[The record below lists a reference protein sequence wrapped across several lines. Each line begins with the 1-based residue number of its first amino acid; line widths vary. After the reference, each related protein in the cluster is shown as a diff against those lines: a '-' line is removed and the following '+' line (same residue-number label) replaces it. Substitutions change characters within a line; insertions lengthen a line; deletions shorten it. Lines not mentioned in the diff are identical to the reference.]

1 MVEQEIHIALRFR
14 LATGKVTLNEIVYRL
29 QELRD
34 SLMVR
39 ILEMILVGY
48 DDLICERLSESYPSE
63 SRKGLGRHVMREAAD
78 DRWCRCRRMRKRG
91 YRNAPRRIATVFG
104 KLEVPLR
111 VVECCGCGARYS
123 PLLNALSIG
132 SHARKE
138 GNFEREVIEAVI
150 DTNYRRLIDG
160 RSIDISLGGVH
171 NLVVGSDIDEH
182 FETPIETKK
191 LRGLMADGTGLKQH
205 RGRKGELRAVVGIT
219 AAGRVE
225 PLGCFVN
232 TEWSE
237 IEKLIRARLK
247 PTDDCQLSFVFD
259 GEPRLDTF
267 LADVAT
273 ARRCTWHGPRGLYHA
288 LWRDGLRKEQSK
300 GHLERVKQLIGIEV
314 PEGDYEIISA
324 HDKQEV
330 HRKYESSKREMEQ
343 LIETFRAKGYWQ
355 AVSYLESLSRRLF
368 TNIELWLKTG
378 IIAPKTISLL
388 ERVFRELGRRLKK
401 IAWGWKDTTVTKLS
415 KMIMLK
421 QYTRNKWEEYWKAKL
436 GIQGHFSIHLVS
448 IDLKPCQHF

>member
-1 MVEQEIHIALRFR
+1 MVEQEIHIVLRFR

-34 SLMVR
+34 PLMVR
-39 ILEMILVGY
+39 ILETILVGY
-48 DDLICERLSESYPSE
+48 DDLVCERLSESYPSE
-63 SRKGLGRHVMREAAD
+63 SRKGLGRHLMRDAAD
-78 DRWCRCRRMRKRG
+78 GRWCRCRRVRKRG
-91 YRNAPRRIATVFG
+91 YRNAPRRMATVFG

-123 PLLNALSIG
+123 PLLDALSIG

-150 DTNYRRLIDG
+150 DTNYRRLIEG

-182 FETPIETKK
+182 FEAPIETKK

-237 IEKLIRARLK
+237 IEKLIRARLNH
-247 PTDDCQLSFVFD
+247 TDDCQLSFVFD

-273 ARRCTWHGPRGLYHA
+273 PQRCTWHGPRGLYHA

-300 GHLERVKQLIGIEV
+300 GHLEKVKQLIGIEV

-324 HDKQEV
+324 HDKEEV
-330 HRKYESSKREMEQ
+330 QRKYETSKREMEQ
-343 LIETFRAKGYWQ
+343 LIETFRAKGYRQ

-401 IAWGWKDTTVTKLS
+401 IAWGWNDTTATKLS

-421 QYTRNKWEEYWKAKL
+421 QYARDKWAQYWKAKL
-436 GIQGHFSIHLVS
+436 GIHGYFSIQLVS
-448 IDLKPCQHF
+448 LELKPCQHF